1 MLVEHEKLSKRQ
13 CSVRVEQ
20 VYSAMLLDI
29 EFAEKMRKDEL
40 YRWNA
45 INKNWIQNI
54 TEHCVLSIG
63 EMSHK
68 IDNIERAK
76 CQIISLTER
85 IRQIE
90 RQEKINDDENFY
102 METFAE

>member
-13 CSVRVEQ
+13 CSVRIEQ
-20 VYSAMLLDI
+20 IYSAMFLDI
-29 EFAEKMRKDEL
+29 EFVEKMRKDEL

-45 INKNWIQNI
+45 INKNWIQEI
-54 TEHCVLSIG
+54 TAHCIFSVSELSL
-63 EMSHK
+63 K

-76 CQIISLTER
+76 SQIISLTKR

-90 RQEKINDDENFY
+90 KQEKVNDNRKFDMGY
-102 METFAE
+102 FAK